1 MREISRSAIVDHPT
15 ASIYAIVDDVA
26 AYPRFLPWC
35 LAAEVHERSEGHT
48 LATLSVGIKAIRRT
62 FTTRNSN
69 DPPNAIDISL
79 IEGPFRH
86 FTAGWRFTPLAEQA
100 SKIEFRM
107 AYEFSNAAIAAMLGP
122 LFQHIADTMVEA
134 FSRRADELRRQAPR

>member
-1 MREISRSAIVDHPT
+1 MREISRSAIVDHPV
-15 ASIYAIVDDVA
+15 ASLYAIVEDVA

-35 LAAEVHERSEGHT
+35 IAADVRERSEAHT
-48 LATLSVGIKAIRRT
+48 LATLSIGIKAIRRS

-69 DPPNAIDISL
+69 HPPHAIDIRL
-79 IEGPFRH
+79 VEGPFRH
-86 FTAGWRFTPLAEQA
+86 FDAGWRFTPLAEHA

-107 AYEFSNAAIAAMLGP
+107 SYEFSNSAVAVMLGP

-134 FSRRADELRRQAPR
+134 FTRRADEVRGQAPR